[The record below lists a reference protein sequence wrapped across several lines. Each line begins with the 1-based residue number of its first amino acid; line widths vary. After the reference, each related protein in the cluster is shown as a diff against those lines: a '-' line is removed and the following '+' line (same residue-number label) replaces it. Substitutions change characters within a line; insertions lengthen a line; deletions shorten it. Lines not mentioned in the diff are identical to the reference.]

1 MRFHT
6 VIVISSFLATVF
18 AAPHIQ
24 QKYDM
29 NTSLEPRVY
38 HAVATSSKTSGQPSA
53 TAKPGLAESDY
64 SSCLSDTRVITESS
78 LLSVLYNEEDVG
90 KKTIRDSEGP
100 DWELEYFNYSLKYY
114 KGQNDLILREFGK
127 DRLED
132 FLKEVEKVK
141 AAKRYVDSG
150 IHYDSSKSTSVPK
163 LFRPYT
169 YVIILTTSTSKAG
182 MSFLED
188 PSDDE
193 SPGAMEY
200 LAKFRRPRLC
210 CGILQW
216 KNLDEI
222 FPPRHYFE
230 EDPEVQTQTTLMS
243 LSHSGW
249 SDKGLIGMKFDTA
262 DISVASSWRGH
273 TTVVVRTYDVE
284 PYHNIDVTSC

>member
-38 HAVATSSKTSGQPSA
+38 HAVATTSKTSGQPSA
-53 TAKPGLAESDY
+53 TAKPGLAE
-64 SSCLSDTRVITESS
+64 I
-78 LLSVLYNEEDVG
+78 LYNEEDVG

-150 IHYDSSKSTSVPK
+150 IHYDSTSVPK

-169 YVIILTTSTSKAG
+169 YVIILTTSKAG

-193 SPGAMEY
+193 SPGAMGLIIFFGGTRWDLRFMDMY
-200 LAKFRRPRLC
+200 KLVTYPSDRGVKFIAWLKSPMSTLISASSGSTWPNFAGLASVAAFFSGKTLTEFSRPV
-210 CGILQW
+210 I
-216 KNLDEI
+216 I
-222 FPPRHYFE
+222 HYFE
-230 EDPEVQTQTTLMS
+230 EDPEVQTQTFLEKAYNR
-243 LSHSGW
+243 SGE
-249 SDKGLIGMKFDTA
+249 DL
-262 DISVASSWRGH
+262 R
-273 TTVVVRTYDVE
+273 
-284 PYHNIDVTSC
+284 C